1 MPTLLDRA
9 VRPLAR
15 RGMLSVTLPPVASVA
30 VPDVQR
36 AAPRTALRVSDQV
49 GAALFRFPQR
59 RGVLP
64 ENARHFADTNEFFR
78 AGLNRLKDRVA
89 RAERSVE
96 PIDPERPYS
105 RRLQARITWLIEN
118 PNPSL
123 ASFRTFIEP
132 VVEDLLVLGKGGW
145 ENVRNWRGWPLA
157 LYPFNAA
164 YMRVNGDWDGTDP
177 RMPRYFWTPV
187 PRKAVPLANDD
198 VTLMLL
204 NPATHRPEGLSPLDT
219 LQASIEADAAANQFI
234 RSMLERYP
242 PPGWLELGNN
252 AGPVQVNA
260 VREKMQTDVLGHG
273 GMLITG
279 GLSDAKFTSLWSG
292 TSRDNELQAWSIYFA
307 RKICAVLG
315 VSPQD
320 VGVTFDINRACYSAD
335 TETLTERGWKYYW
348 EIEDGE
354 RIATMNPETGE
365 LEYHAPDACYLYPYD
380 GEMVH
385 FRSRSVDVL
394 VTPEHR
400 MWLREQPAMRTTKP
414 WVLCPAEEVDGRF
427 TFRAACRWNGREI
440 ADFILPGSVG
450 QPSNGRRGGAQGTYT
465 GTYPDRI
472 IPMDCWLEFLGYVIS
487 EGCIFVPPPGSASS
501 GRYSVSLSQ
510 KRSSDKVACMAA
522 CLARLPVAFR
532 SCVDTQETT
541 RWQVSD
547 KALWLWLREHVGHRA
562 RDKRI
567 PRFVF
572 TLSRRQLAI
581 LYNALMPGDGSIDP
595 RANCTSQTYS
605 TSSEG
610 LADDVQELGFLL
622 GYRAQRGKPTP
633 GRNPERQR
641 PMYRTQCNPG
651 IDYSLAPHNIVR
663 VPYQGMVYCFHV
675 QNHLFVTRRNGRVGI
690 HGNTGETQTDISEES
705 GYESLL
711 NVVNETINREVVA
724 KFGNPEEINLHFQF
738 RHLTLKRRE
747 REVEMAGKLTGGVP
761 FTLLNEARDV
771 ARLPPLELGNAVYA
785 MTASGPVPFIG
796 DDARAYRRQ
805 MAEELAAL
813 ADDQAQDGA
822 LPDPTAT
829 PTPDGGAANTNDQ
842 ASVETDA

>member
-320 VGVTFDINRACYSAD
+320 VGVTFDINRA
-335 TETLTERGWKYYW
+335 
-348 EIEDGE
+348 
-354 RIATMNPETGE
+354 
-365 LEYHAPDACYLYPYD
+365 
-380 GEMVH
+380 
-385 FRSRSVDVL
+385 
-394 VTPEHR
+394 
-400 MWLREQPAMRTTKP
+400 
-414 WVLCPAEEVDGRF
+414 
-427 TFRAACRWNGREI
+427 
-440 ADFILPGSVG
+440 
-450 QPSNGRRGGAQGTYT
+450 
-465 GTYPDRI
+465 
-472 IPMDCWLEFLGYVIS
+472 
-487 EGCIFVPPPGSASS
+487 
-501 GRYSVSLSQ
+501 
-510 KRSSDKVACMAA
+510 
-522 CLARLPVAFR
+522 
-532 SCVDTQETT
+532 
-541 RWQVSD
+541 
-547 KALWLWLREHVGHRA
+547 
-562 RDKRI
+562 
-567 PRFVF
+567 
-572 TLSRRQLAI
+572 
-581 LYNALMPGDGSIDP
+581 
-595 RANCTSQTYS
+595 
-605 TSSEG
+605 
-610 LADDVQELGFLL
+610 
-622 GYRAQRGKPTP
+622 
-633 GRNPERQR
+633 
-641 PMYRTQCNPG
+641 
-651 IDYSLAPHNIVR
+651 
-663 VPYQGMVYCFHV
+663 
-675 QNHLFVTRRNGRVGI
+675 
-690 HGNTGETQTDISEES
+690 TGETQTDISEES

-813 ADDQAQDGA
+813 ADEQAQDGA